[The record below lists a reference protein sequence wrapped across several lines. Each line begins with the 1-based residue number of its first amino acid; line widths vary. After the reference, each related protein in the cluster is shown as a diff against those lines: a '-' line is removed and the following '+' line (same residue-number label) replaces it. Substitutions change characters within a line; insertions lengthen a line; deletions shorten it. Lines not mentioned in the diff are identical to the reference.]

1 MSKVRKGTPMMSQK
15 NRTKKFKSSLIME
28 KAKRKYVSYLIT
40 KINPKLHPTVLPKK
54 DQFN

>member
-28 KAKRKYVSYLIT
+28 KAKPKYVSYLIT
-40 KINPKLHPTVLPKK
+40 KINPKLHPT